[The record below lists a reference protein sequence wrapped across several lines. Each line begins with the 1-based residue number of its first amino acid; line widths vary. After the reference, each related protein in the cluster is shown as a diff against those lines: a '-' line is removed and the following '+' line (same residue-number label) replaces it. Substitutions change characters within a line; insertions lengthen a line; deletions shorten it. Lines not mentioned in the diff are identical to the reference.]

1 MDQIQ
6 TYLPGILLAYS
17 IFLVGVSSPGPNVLA
32 IIGTSMNDGR
42 RFGVSLALG
51 VAAGS
56 LSWGIL
62 TALGL
67 SALLSAYAPALMF
80 IKIAGGIYLIWL
92 ASKAFKSAMSDY
104 DLDTATSEVKQKPLY
119 KYALSGYMI
128 QMSNPKAALAWIATI
143 SVGLKAGAPLWVAF
157 AIVFGIFILSIIC
170 HILYAL
176 VFSIPFMVSAYGK
189 ARRYVQVTLGAF
201 FAVAGLGLLLD
212 SR

>member
-1 MDQIQ
+1 VDQIQ
-6 TYLPGILLAYS
+6 IYLPGILLAYS

-56 LSWGIL
+56 LTWGVL

-80 IKIAGGIYLIWL
+80 IKITGGIYLLWL
-92 ASKAFKSAMSDY
+92 AKKAFKSAMSDY
-104 DLDTATSEVKQKPLY
+104 DLDTATSGTRQKPLY
-119 KYALSGYMI
+119 QYALSGYII
-128 QMSNPKAALAWIATI
+128 QMSNPKAALAWVATI
-143 SVGLKAGAPLWVAF
+143 SVGLKAGAPIWVAF
-157 AIVFGIFILSIIC
+157 AIVFGIFILSILC
-170 HILYAL
+170 HVLYAL
-176 VFSIPFMVSAYGK
+176 VFSVPFMVSAYGK
-189 ARRYVQVTLGAF
+189 ARRYVQATLGVF
-201 FAVAGLGLLLD
+201 FGIMGSALLLD

>member
-1 MDQIQ
+1 MDQIHL
-6 TYLPGILLAYS
+6 YLPGIFLAYS

-56 LSWGIL
+56 LTWGIL

-92 ASKAFKSAMSDY
+92 AKKAFRSAMSNY
-104 DLDTATSEVKQKPLY
+104 DLDTVSSQSRQKPLY
-119 KYALSGYMI
+119 QYAFSGYLI

-143 SVGLKAGAPLWVAF
+143 SVGLKAGAPVWVAF

-170 HILYAL
+170 HVLYAL
-176 VFSIPFMVSAYGK
+176 VFSIPFMVSAYGR
-189 ARRYVQVTLGAF
+189 ARRCVQATLGTF
-201 FAVAGLGLLLD
+201 FGVAGLGLLLD
-212 SR
+212 TR